1 MKVALLGLGVM
12 GHGMARQIL
21 AHGHTLS
28 VYNRSRDR
36 ATDLEADG
44 ARVAGTPREA
54 ALDAEVLV
62 TVVSN
67 DAALRTVAEGADGFL
82 AGLTTGAVLLQM
94 STVSPET
101 TTWLDG
107 EMRARGGEMLDAPLL
122 GSKPEA
128 ESGKLW
134 VLAGGTEG
142 TIERARPVLD
152 SVSLA
157 VYHIGAMG
165 QGTRI
170 KLCNNLIVAGVVAAI
185 AEGIAL
191 LEAGG
196 VDPQQYIHIL
206 KDTNMPSRVWP
217 GKASQM
223 AASDFAPRFS
233 LDNMAKDVTL
243 AMDFANGVGLDLA
256 QAAATRATL
265 QRGAAAVGGDKDMA
279 AAVEGARR
287 NHPGSASER

>member
-1 MKVALLGLGVM
+1 MRVALIGLGVM

-21 AHGHTLS
+21 AHGHALS
-28 VYNRSRDR
+28 VYNRSRER
-36 ATDLEADG
+36 AADLETAG

-54 ALDAEVLV
+54 VRDAEALIS
-62 TVVSN
+62 VVSN
-67 DAALRTVAEGADGFL
+67 DAALRGVAEGPDGFL
-82 AGLTTGAVLLQM
+82 AGLAPGAVVLQM
-94 STVSPET
+94 STVGPET
-101 TTWLDG
+101 TAWLDG
-107 EMRARGGEMLDAPLL
+107 EVRGRGGEMVDAPLL

-128 ESGKLW
+128 ESGTLW
-134 VLAGGTEG
+134 VLAGGRAEA
-142 TIERARPVLD
+142 IERARPVLD
-152 SVSLA
+152 SVSLT
-157 VYHIGAMG
+157 VYHVGAMG
-165 QGTRI
+165 QGTRL
-170 KLCNNLIVAGVVAAI
+170 KLCNNLIVAGVVAAV

-217 GKASQM
+217 GKATQM

-233 LDNMAKDVTL
+233 LDNMAKDVGL
-243 AMDFANGVGLDLA
+243 AMAFANSVGLELA

-287 NHPGSASER
+287 HRPAATVDR

>member
-1 MKVALLGLGVM
+1 MRVALIGLGVM
-12 GHGMARQIL
+12 GHGMAQQIL
-21 AHGHTLS
+21 AHGHALS

-36 ATDLEADG
+36 AADLEAAG
-44 ARVAGTPREA
+44 ARVAATPRDV

-67 DAALRTVAEGADGFL
+67 DAALRGVAEGPDGFIV
-82 AGLTTGAVLLQM
+82 GIAVGVVVLQM
-94 STVSPET
+94 STVGPDT
-101 TTWLDG
+101 TAWLDG
-107 EMRARGGEMLDAPLL
+107 EVQRRGGEMVDAPLL

-128 ESGKLW
+128 ESGMLW
-134 VLAGGTEG
+134 VLAGGNDAS
-142 TIERARPVLD
+142 IERARPVLD
-152 SVSLA
+152 SVSQT
-157 VYHIGAMG
+157 VYHVGAMG
-165 QGTRI
+165 QGTRL
-170 KLCNNLIVAGVVAAI
+170 KLCNNLIVAGVVAAV

-217 GKASQM
+217 GKATQM
-223 AASDFAPRFS
+223 AAGDFAPRFS
-233 LDNMAKDVTL
+233 LDNMAKDVGL
-243 AMDFANGVGLDLA
+243 AMAFASSLGLELA

-287 NHPGSASER
+287 HRPAATTDR